1 MNNNFNL
8 QVINFLIIFLNNR
21 QKLMCNFIILIKKRF
36 LFYKLF
42 NLLVIIDH
50 FFLFLNMD
58 YISGCPMCNALDI
71 VGDKWSLIVI
81 RDLLG
86 GKTTFKEFMNGPEK
100 IASNILS
107 QRLKWLKNHEI
118 LDFRYRK
125 DNKKEKCYYLTNKGI
140 DLYPVMS
147 ELMLWSAKNVNN
159 EFNDRGKDVI
169 KKLKNDKQ
177 ARIEEVTQNY
187 KKIKSK
193 LQIS

>member
-1 MNNNFNL
+1 M
-8 QVINFLIIFLNNR
+8 VYR
-21 QKLMCNFIILIKKRF
+21 
-36 LFYKLF
+36 
-42 NLLVIIDH
+42 
-50 FFLFLNMD
+50 
-58 YISGCPMCNALDI
+58 SGCPMCNALDI

-177 ARIEEVTQNY
+177 GRIEEVTQNY

>member
-1 MNNNFNL
+1 
-8 QVINFLIIFLNNR
+8 
-21 QKLMCNFIILIKKRF
+21 
-36 LFYKLF
+36 
-42 NLLVIIDH
+42 
-50 FFLFLNMD
+50 
-58 YISGCPMCNALDI
+58 MCNALDI

-107 QRLKWLKNHEI
+107 QRLKWLNNHEI

-140 DLYPVMS
+140 GLYPVMS
-147 ELMLWSAKNVNN
+147 ELVLWSAKNVNN
-159 EFNDRGKDVI
+159 EFNERGKEVI
-169 KKLKNDKQ
+169 RKLKNDKQ
-177 ARIEEVTQNY
+177 GRIEEVIQNY

-193 LQIS
+193 LQLS

>member
-1 MNNNFNL
+1 MNNNFKL
-8 QVINFLIIFLNNR
+8 QVIIFLIIFLNNR

-42 NLLVIIDH
+42 NLLVIINH

-58 YISGCPMCNALDI
+58 YRSGCPMCNALDI

>member
-1 MNNNFNL
+1 M
-8 QVINFLIIFLNNR
+8 VYR
-21 QKLMCNFIILIKKRF
+21 
-36 LFYKLF
+36 
-42 NLLVIIDH
+42 
-50 FFLFLNMD
+50 
-58 YISGCPMCNALDI
+58 SGCPMCNALDI

-169 KKLKNDKQ
+169 KKLKNDKK

>member
-1 MNNNFNL
+1 
-8 QVINFLIIFLNNR
+8 
-21 QKLMCNFIILIKKRF
+21 
-36 LFYKLF
+36 
-42 NLLVIIDH
+42 
-50 FFLFLNMD
+50 
-58 YISGCPMCNALDI
+58 MCNALDI

-118 LDFRYRK
+118 LDFRYRR

-169 KKLKNDKQ
+169 KKLKNDKE

>member
-1 MNNNFNL
+1 
-8 QVINFLIIFLNNR
+8 
-21 QKLMCNFIILIKKRF
+21 
-36 LFYKLF
+36 
-42 NLLVIIDH
+42 
-50 FFLFLNMD
+50 
-58 YISGCPMCNALDI
+58 MCNALDI

-140 DLYPVMS
+140 GLYPVMS

-159 EFNDRGKDVI
+159 EFNERGKEVI
-169 KKLKNDKQ
+169 GKLKNDKQ
-177 ARIEEVTQNY
+177 GRIEEVIKNY

-193 LQIS
+193 LQLS

>member
-1 MNNNFNL
+1 M
-8 QVINFLIIFLNNR
+8 
-21 QKLMCNFIILIKKRF
+21 
-36 LFYKLF
+36 
-42 NLLVIIDH
+42 
-50 FFLFLNMD
+50 
-58 YISGCPMCNALDI
+58 SNALDN

-86 GKTTFKEFMNGPEK
+86 GKITFKDFMNGPEK

-118 LDFRYRK
+118 LNFRYRK

-147 ELMLWSAKNVNN
+147 ELMLWSAKNVDN

-169 KKLKNDKQ
+169 KKLINDKEG
-177 ARIEEVTQNY
+177 RIEEVTQNY
-187 KKIKSK
+187 KKIKTK
-193 LQIS
+193 LQLS

>member
-1 MNNNFNL
+1 
-8 QVINFLIIFLNNR
+8 
-21 QKLMCNFIILIKKRF
+21 
-36 LFYKLF
+36 
-42 NLLVIIDH
+42 
-50 FFLFLNMD
+50 
-58 YISGCPMCNALDI
+58 MCNALDI

-107 QRLKWLKNHEI
+107 QRLKWLKSHEI

-140 DLYPVMS
+140 GLYPVMS

-159 EFNDRGKDVI
+159 EFNERGKEVI
-169 KKLKNDKQ
+169 RKLKNDKQ
-177 ARIEEVTQNY
+177 GRIVEVIQNY
-187 KKIKSK
+187 KKIKSQ
-193 LQIS
+193 LQLS

>member
-1 MNNNFNL
+1 M
-8 QVINFLIIFLNNR
+8 
-21 QKLMCNFIILIKKRF
+21 
-36 LFYKLF
+36 
-42 NLLVIIDH
+42 
-50 FFLFLNMD
+50 
-58 YISGCPMCNALDI
+58 
-71 VGDKWSLIVI
+71 
-81 RDLLG
+81 
-86 GKTTFKEFMNGPEK
+86 K
-100 IASNILS
+100 IAFEIS
-107 QRLKWLKNHEI
+107 KFLKNHEI

>member
-1 MNNNFNL
+1 
-8 QVINFLIIFLNNR
+8 
-21 QKLMCNFIILIKKRF
+21 
-36 LFYKLF
+36 
-42 NLLVIIDH
+42 
-50 FFLFLNMD
+50 
-58 YISGCPMCNALDI
+58 MCNALDI

-140 DLYPVMS
+140 GLYPVMS

-159 EFNDRGKDVI
+159 EFNERGKEVI
-169 KKLKNDKQ
+169 RKLKNDKQ
-177 ARIEEVTQNY
+177 GRIEEVIKNY
-187 KKIKSK
+187 RKIKSK
-193 LQIS
+193 LQLS

>member
-1 MNNNFNL
+1 
-8 QVINFLIIFLNNR
+8 
-21 QKLMCNFIILIKKRF
+21 
-36 LFYKLF
+36 
-42 NLLVIIDH
+42 
-50 FFLFLNMD
+50 
-58 YISGCPMCNALDI
+58 MCNALDI

-169 KKLKNDKQ
+169 KKLKNDKE

-193 LQIS
+193 LQLS

>member
-1 MNNNFNL
+1 M
-8 QVINFLIIFLNNR
+8 VYR
-21 QKLMCNFIILIKKRF
+21 
-36 LFYKLF
+36 
-42 NLLVIIDH
+42 
-50 FFLFLNMD
+50 
-58 YISGCPMCNALDI
+58 SGCPMSNALDI

-125 DNKKEKCYYLTNKGI
+125 DNKKEKCYFLTNKGI
-140 DLYPVMS
+140 GLYPVMS

-159 EFNDRGKDVI
+159 EFNDRGKEVI
-169 KKLKNDKQ
+169 KKLKKDKKG
-177 ARIEEVTQNY
+177 RIEEVI
-187 KKIKSK
+187 KIIRK
-193 LQIS
+193 LNPNFSSVSFLWLITNPKISMTFPFAYL

>member
-1 MNNNFNL
+1 
-8 QVINFLIIFLNNR
+8 
-21 QKLMCNFIILIKKRF
+21 
-36 LFYKLF
+36 
-42 NLLVIIDH
+42 
-50 FFLFLNMD
+50 
-58 YISGCPMCNALDI
+58 MCNALDI

-125 DNKKEKCYYLTNKGI
+125 GNKKEKCYYLTNKGI
-140 DLYPVMS
+140 GLYPVMS

-159 EFNDRGKDVI
+159 EFNDRGKEVI
-169 KKLKNDKQ
+169 KKLEKDKKG
-177 ARIEEVTQNY
+177 RIDEVIQNY
-187 KKIKSK
+187 KKIKTK
-193 LQIS
+193 LQLS

>member
-1 MNNNFNL
+1 M
-8 QVINFLIIFLNNR
+8 VYR
-21 QKLMCNFIILIKKRF
+21 
-36 LFYKLF
+36 
-42 NLLVIIDH
+42 
-50 FFLFLNMD
+50 
-58 YISGCPMCNALDI
+58 SGCPMCNALDI

>member
-1 MNNNFNL
+1 ML
-8 QVINFLIIFLNNR
+8 YR
-21 QKLMCNFIILIKKRF
+21 
-36 LFYKLF
+36 
-42 NLLVIIDH
+42 
-50 FFLFLNMD
+50 
-58 YISGCPMCNALDI
+58 SGCPMCNALDI

-125 DNKKEKCYYLTNKGI
+125 GNKKEKCYYLTNKGI
-140 DLYPVMS
+140 GLYPVMS

-159 EFNDRGKDVI
+159 EFNERGKEVI
-169 KKLKNDKQ
+169 RKLKNDKQ
-177 ARIEEVTQNY
+177 GRIEEVIQNY
-187 KKIKSK
+187 RKIKSK
-193 LQIS
+193 LQLS